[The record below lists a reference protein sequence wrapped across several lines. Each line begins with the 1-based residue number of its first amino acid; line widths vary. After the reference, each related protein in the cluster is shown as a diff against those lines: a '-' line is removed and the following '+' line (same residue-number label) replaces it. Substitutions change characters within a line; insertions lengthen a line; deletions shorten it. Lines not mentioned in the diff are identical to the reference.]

1 MTCRVVVVD
10 DAEDLREMVAMVL
23 TLRGGG
29 LFEVVGEAG
38 DGAEAVTIAER
49 EKPDLV
55 LMDIA
60 MPVMD
65 GLEAVPLVRGVAP
78 GSTIVMLSGF
88 PARTAEAGA
97 LEAGAHAYLEKGG
110 RLAATLVP
118 SLTEIMAARGA

>member
-1 MTCRVVVVD
+1 VSCRVVVVD
-10 DAEDLREMVAMVL
+10 DAADLREMLSMVL
-23 TLRGGG
+23 DLRGGG
-29 LFEVVGEAG
+29 DFEVVGEAG
-38 DGAEAVTIAER
+38 DGREAVQVVEQTQ
-49 EKPDLV
+49 PDLV

-65 GLEAVPLVRGVAP
+65 GLEAVPLVRKVSP
-78 GSTIVMLSGF
+78 DSTVVMLSGF

-118 SLTEIMAARGA
+118 SLTDILAAQS

>member
-1 MTCRVVVVD
+1 VSCRVVVVD
-10 DAEDLREMVAMVL
+10 DAADLREMLTMVL
-23 TLRGGG
+23 DLRGGG
-29 LFEVVGEAG
+29 DFEVVGEAG
-38 DGAEAVTIAER
+38 DGRQAVEVVEQTQ
-49 EKPDLV
+49 PDLV

-65 GLEAVPLVRGVAP
+65 GLEAVPLVRQVSP
-78 GSTIVMLSGF
+78 DSTVVMLSGF

-118 SLTEIMAARGA
+118 SLTDILNSQT

>member
-1 MTCRVVVVD
+1 MSCRVVVVD
-10 DAEDLREMVAMVL
+10 DAADLREMLTMVL
-23 TLRGGG
+23 DLRGGG
-29 LFEVVGEAG
+29 DFEVVGEAG
-38 DGAEAVTIAER
+38 DGQQAVSVVEETQ
-49 EKPDLV
+49 PDLV

-65 GLEAVPLVRGVAP
+65 GLEAVPLVRRVSP
-78 GSTIVMLSGF
+78 DSTVVMLSGF

-118 SLTEIMAARGA
+118 SLHDILSSQT

>member
-1 MTCRVVVVD
+1 MSCRVVVVD
-10 DAEDLREMVAMVL
+10 DAADLREMLSMVL
-23 TLRGGG
+23 DLRGGG
-29 LFEVVGEAG
+29 DFEVVGEAG
-38 DGAEAVTIAER
+38 DGREAVAVVEQTQ
-49 EKPDLV
+49 PDLV

>member
-1 MTCRVVVVD
+1 MSCRVVVVD
-10 DAEDLREMVAMVL
+10 DAADLREMLTMVL
-23 TLRGGG
+23 DLRGGG
-29 LFEVVGEAG
+29 DFEVVGEAG
-38 DGAEAVTIAER
+38 DGREAVQVVEQTQ
-49 EKPDLV
+49 PDLV

-65 GLEAVPLVRGVAP
+65 GLEAVPLVRRVSP
-78 GSTIVMLSGF
+78 DSTVVMLSGF

-118 SLTEIMAARGA
+118 SLTDILAGQS

>member
-1 MTCRVVVVD
+1 VSCRVVVVD
-10 DAEDLREMVAMVL
+10 DAADLREMLTMVL
-23 TLRGGG
+23 DLRGGG
-29 LFEVVGEAG
+29 EFEVVGEAG
-38 DGAEAVTIAER
+38 DGREAVAVVEQTR
-49 EKPDLV
+49 PDLI

-65 GLEAVPLVRGVAP
+65 GLEAVPLVREVSP
-78 GSTIVMLSGF
+78 ESTVVMLSGF

-118 SLTEIMAARGA
+118 SLTDILASR

>member
-1 MTCRVVVVD
+1 MSCRVVVVD
-10 DAEDLREMVAMVL
+10 DAADLREMLTMVL
-23 TLRGGG
+23 DLRGGG
-29 LFEVVGEAG
+29 DFEVVGEAG
-38 DGAEAVTIAER
+38 DGREAVQVVEQTQ
-49 EKPDLV
+49 PDLV

-65 GLEAVPLVRGVAP
+65 GLEAVPLVRTVSP
-78 GSTIVMLSGF
+78 DSTVVMLSGF

-118 SLTEIMAARGA
+118 SLTDILAAQS